1 MSMNIHSSI
10 IVIANM
16 VEITNCPS
24 VDEWINTL
32 CSSPTMQDYLAIKW
46 KEVLILAR
54 TRMNLE
60 NKLSE
65 IS

>member
-10 IVIANM
+10 IVIATM

-24 VDEWINTL
+24 VDEWINKL